1 MERIRIGMK
10 LIPVKSLLLIVSLAL
25 FCQSFAQSP
34 QMFTLDN
41 VLEIVRKYHP
51 VARQANLIV
60 DSAEANRLAVRGA
73 FDPSF
78 YVQNEQKTFDGKSY
92 YFYTNPEIKIPT
104 WYGLEIKAGLEN
116 NGGENLSSEVTVGRS
131 NYTGV
136 SLPLLK
142 NLLIDRR
149 RASLFQAKLLVKQS
163 EADRLNAYNNL
174 LFDAAVAYWDW
185 VREYQLI
192 KLFEI
197 TIVNNRQRLNLV
209 KQSFF
214 GGERAAIDTL
224 EALAQLQNFLYLQS
238 DAVMRWQNARFELSN
253 YLWRE
258 NDQSYELPTFVIP
271 DTSIASVSIDVLPL
285 PVLEQVFTDAS
296 TNHPKLRSLAFKSD
310 ALDVE
315 RRVKFQNLLPTLDVQ
330 YNFLSSGYNPA
341 KGIGQNMFENNY
353 KYGFVFGLPLLQRQA
368 RGEYKI
374 AQIKIKQTD
383 LDIAQ
388 TRLEIE
394 NKVKT
399 YYNEIVQLRQQVKIF
414 EESYDLFLRL
424 LRAEE
429 IKFSIGESSLFLI
442 NARENKVLETQQKL
456 QDLKTKFYKSLIAV
470 QWAAG
475 RLL

>member
-192 KLFEI
+192 KLFEV

-238 DAVMRWQNARFELSN
+238 DATMRWQNARFELSN

-258 NDQSYELPTFVIP
+258 NDQSYELPTFVSP
-271 DTSIASVSIDVLPL
+271 DTSIISVRIDVFPL
-285 PVLEQVFTDAS
+285 PVLDQALTDAS
-296 TNHPKLRSLAFKSD
+296 TNHPKLRSLAFKAD
-310 ALDVE
+310 GLDVE

-330 YNFLSSGYNPA
+330 YNFLSRGYNPA

-429 IKFSIGESSLFLI
+429 VKFSIGESSLFLI